1 MPRASLSQDSDWESE
16 SDSDHA
22 ESDSEPTAGQP
33 LSHWPRRPPSPS
45 RPGAA
50 AQTAA
55 TGRKGS
61 RGPDGLPVSHR
72 RQSSRRVDSDR
83 PAAESD
89 PSYQPLRPGPARGG
103 RLPSGAGAAAPQ
115 AQAMNGS
122 HGAGRVDRPAARNL
136 NGRSARASGPDSDGL
151 PVARAPPGRQV
162 PAAPHARARNGSRG
176 AGPGRFDR
184 PASRNLNGRSAR
196 ASGPDSDGL
205 PVARAPQGRQVPRPA
220 VRYVLVCPR
229 CTRQFSSTIEL
240 RRHRN
245 HRHARQ
251 QCSPGLKLGMPRPVR
266 SGASTGGQELSDS
279 DMDTDVV
286 ERLMSIG
293 GNYEL
298 TDDGPGNV
306 VPPGSEVSDQTDEF
320 AHGLHTVCTEFAW
333 FAHSMLSVCTVCMV
347 CA

>member
-83 PAAESD
+83 PDAESD

-103 RLPSGAGAAAPQ
+103 RLPSGAGAAALQ

-122 HGAGRVDRPAARNL
+122 HGAGRVDRPAA
-136 NGRSARASGPDSDGL
+136 
-151 PVARAPPGRQV
+151 
-162 PAAPHARARNGSRG
+162 
-176 AGPGRFDR
+176 
-184 PASRNLNGRSAR
+184 RNLNGRSAR